1 MRDRLAAHASPE
13 AARGGL
19 HAEVIGLLQEAAHLE
34 LETRHDPLAAQ
45 RYLAEAL
52 RMRPRDEALRRA
64 YRDVGARIA
73 GRPAPP
79 SPSGPSAAAPAVAG
93 ATVVTPIMVEPA
105 PDDEARV
112 EALTRRFHADP
123 QDDAGADELAS
134 LLEKLDRG
142 HELLALL
149 SARIEDA
156 TPERRSVL
164 APRARAALER
174 LATQAANDGR
184 EAEAD
189 LFRSAAA
196 GLAAPRG

>member
-1 MRDRLAAHASPE
+1 
-13 AARGGL
+13 
-19 HAEVIGLLQEAAHLE
+19 
-34 LETRHDPLAAQ
+34 
-45 RYLAEAL
+45 LAEAL

-73 GRPAPP
+73 GHT
-79 SPSGPSAAAPAVAG
+79 AAPVA
-93 ATVVTPIMVEPA
+93 EP
-105 PDDEARV
+105 PLDDEARA
-112 EALTRRFHADP
+112 EELTRRFHADP
-123 QDDAGADELAS
+123 RDDGPADELAS

-149 SARIEDA
+149 SARLEDA

-174 LATQAANDGR
+174 LATQAANAGR

-196 GLAAPRG
+196 GLSGPAT